1 MDILHLRPTKSGK
14 INGVQN
20 RSENPGI
27 PQDQFPKQ
35 DLQPPPKRKPSPL
48 HWAGPA
54 SPSLGDSGPSRSAP
68 PNPGSSSSPHKV
80 STFHQVPYRLSGPI
94 PLSFQR
100 PILFTKRE
108 VTGSSPCILP
118 VILPGSFPL
127 GLEVALVCGHSPS
140 PQAPLPDLQHE
151 GVDWSLSP
159 AHPGAQTHAETWKWA
174 PASGIWVNAPRTL
187 RKLEPEG
194 SMSAGFGLKFQ
205 KHVTETGLVCRRE

>member
-35 DLQPPPKRKPSPL
+35 NLQPPPKRKPSPL

-94 PLSFQR
+94 PLSFQW

-108 VTGSSPCILP
+108 VTKILGGF
-118 VILPGSFPL
+118 I
-127 GLEVALVCGHSPS
+127 HY
-140 PQAPLPDLQHE
+140 LQIRICQHFH
-151 GVDWSLSP
+151 L
-159 AHPGAQTHAETWKWA
+159 THLFIDCYSHK
-174 PASGIWVNAPRTL
+174 SYFD
-187 RKLEPEG
+187 
-194 SMSAGFGLKFQ
+194 SAI
-205 KHVTETGLVCRRE
+205 